1 MGGFEVWPVLVDG
14 MAALLAFALAFGM
27 LRLGAFQYGTL
38 APHGAE
44 ATPVL
49 HMLGLVAG
57 ALGGVGLLLPDAGLF
72 RAGEIFAT
80 DGAWSIGLPVFLERH
95 ALPAMATLRAAAD
108 GLQGKAGVLALLTGW
123 GAILVLGAAIIMAR
137 RLWPGWRAAGA
148 VCLLAVWIA
157 VILHYAAHLLAWSLA
172 QLNIW
177 VLPLL
182 LLLFQRWRYAA
193 PATGH

>member
-1 MGGFEVWPVLVDG
+1 MQGFEVWPVLADG

-27 LRLGAFQYGTL
+27 LRLGAFQYGTI

-57 ALGGVGLLLPDAGLF
+57 VLGGAALLLPDAGLF
-72 RAGEIFAT
+72 RPIEIFAAE
-80 DGAWSIGLPVFLERH
+80 GPWSIGLPVFLERH
-95 ALPAMATLRAAAD
+95 ALPGLATLRAAAD
-108 GLQGKAGVLALLTGW
+108 GLQGKAGMLALLLGW
-123 GAILVLGAAIIMAR
+123 GAILVLGAAVVTAR

-193 PATGH
+193 PGSGH